1 MFCDGVCEKD
11 GKKCGHYITLTMH
24 DSQTTKT
31 ENVDLCRFQ
40 AMLDSLFRMEKN
52 HIGIQAAVE
61 SQRNEEVKT
70 GKQVATAVDTGF
82 RRVAQ
87 ATKESIVSLQPEKKT
102 FGKKLLSLVK
112 GDT

>member
-1 MFCDGVCEKD
+1 MFCDGECEKD
-11 GKKCGHYITLTMH
+11 GKKCGQYITLTMH

-40 AMLDSLFRMEKN
+40 AMLDSQLRMEKGN
-52 HIGIQAAVE
+52 IRIQAAVE
-61 SQRNEEVKT
+61 SQRNEEVKS
-70 GKQVATAVDTGF
+70 GQKVATAVDTGF

-87 ATKESIVSLQPEKKT
+87 ATRESITTLQPEKKT

>member
-1 MFCDGVCEKD
+1 MFCDGECEKD
-11 GKKCGHYITLTMH
+11 GKKCGQYITLTMH
-24 DSQTTKT
+24 DPQSTKT
-31 ENVDLCRFQ
+31 ETINLCRFQ
-40 AMLDSLFRMEKN
+40 AMLDSQLRMEKN

-70 GKQVATAVDTGF
+70 GDKVVRAMDTGF

-102 FGKKLLSLVK
+102 IGRKLLGLVK